1 MDNNNKKLRI
11 NWFLALMIAVII
23 ILALYFDYVA
33 MLAKAPCLRNILLSQ
48 AVTLIVLGITITL
61 IARLLRTKEKNL
73 ADSQLQLHHS
83 ELIFRQFAEHIDV
96 VFYTTAP
103 DLSKILYASPAYEKI
118 WGKSTEYLYKNPL
131 DWYDSILP
139 EDKSTA
145 YQAFFLGLKKGNTD
159 ASAEF
164 RIKRPD
170 GSIRHVLVRIYQL
183 KDKHNDVFILVG
195 IAVDL
200 TQVTLETRYKQ
211 IQTNLLNLIESERN
225 IKEFFDKTLKMIA
238 CSLDLQLGGL
248 WLIDESKNILRCVD
262 MWYLE
267 SRALSNFAVE
277 SFRHTFQKGE
287 GFLGRTWETMSPFFI
302 ANYADNPA
310 YSRSVAAKIAG
321 LNHAFGV
328 PIIYQGNIF
337 GVMEFFSTDIRQAE
351 KGLLALMEH
360 ISKSIG
366 EYIIHTKAL
375 EQIQNASRHDFLT
388 GLLNRPTLEADIDQI
403 IVSKQ
408 LKSMAVMVCDI
419 DRFQLVNE
427 ALGHAFGDKLL
438 KAVAIRLSE
447 LIRRDRIGIARLGA
461 DKYILYI
468 ADISRQS
475 ALDYAQI
482 IQHKLSESFEI
493 DKDTINLSVC
503 IGIATYPQDGLD
515 GKSLVINADLAMRIG
530 KEKGGNRVHFFT
542 KDLPLFASKAISMEG
557 DLRAAMLNT
566 DQFILEYQP
575 QVDLNSGAI
584 IAAEVLVRWM
594 HPSRGL
600 IYPGEFIPF
609 AEKNNLI
616 VALNEYVMRMVF
628 DQIHLMK
635 LDIPLSINISAQ
647 QFKDGF
653 HFVDY
658 VELLMKE
665 FNISAQQIEL
675 EITENML
682 IEDTEHNLAVL
693 KALSEL
699 GFQIAID
706 DFGTGFSS
714 FNYLNRL
721 PVQKIKIDKSFISGL
736 PTNLANVK
744 IVKAVIALVHS
755 LDMSVLA
762 EGAQTKEE
770 VDFLKQ
776 ASCDMIQGFY
786 YYKPMSFDKLSTLL
800 VNK

>member
-1 MDNNNKKLRI
+1 MTQ
-11 NWFLALMIAVII
+11 
-23 ILALYFDYVA
+23 
-33 MLAKAPCLRNILLSQ
+33 Q
-48 AVTLIVLGITITL
+48 A
-61 IARLLRTKEKNL
+61 
-73 ADSQLQLHHS
+73 
-83 ELIFRQFAEHIDV
+83 
-96 VFYTTAP
+96 
-103 DLSKILYASPAYEKI
+103 
-118 WGKSTEYLYKNPL
+118 
-131 DWYDSILP
+131 
-139 EDKSTA
+139 
-145 YQAFFLGLKKGNTD
+145 
-159 ASAEF
+159 
-164 RIKRPD
+164 
-170 GSIRHVLVRIYQL
+170 
-183 KDKHNDVFILVG
+183 
-195 IAVDL
+195 
-200 TQVTLETRYKQ
+200 
-211 IQTNLLNLIESERN
+211 
-225 IKEFFDKTLKMIA
+225 
-238 CSLDLQLGGL
+238 
-248 WLIDESKNILRCVD
+248 
-262 MWYLE
+262 
-267 SRALSNFAVE
+267 
-277 SFRHTFQKGE
+277 
-287 GFLGRTWETMSPFFI
+287 
-302 ANYADNPA
+302 
-310 YSRSVAAKIAG
+310 
-321 LNHAFGV
+321 
-328 PIIYQGNIF
+328 
-337 GVMEFFSTDIRQAE
+337 
-351 KGLLALMEH
+351 
-360 ISKSIG
+360 
-366 EYIIHTKAL
+366 
-375 EQIQNASRHDFLT
+375 RHDFLT
-388 GLLNRPTLEADIDQI
+388 GLLNRSALEADIDQI

-408 LKSMAVMVCDI
+408 LKSMAVLVCDI

-493 DKDTINLSVC
+493 VQDKINLSVC

-530 KEKGGNRVHFFT
+530 KDKGGNRVHFFT

-600 IYPGEFIPF
+600 IYPGEFISF

-628 DQIHLMK
+628 DQIHLIK